1 MTLRSLLVLVLSMSV
16 MGLAQ
21 AADPI
26 VVKFSH
32 VVAPNTPKGMGA
44 LKFKELAER
53 YSDGA
58 LRIEVYPNSTLYK
71 DKEEMEAL
79 QLGAVEIIAP
89 SLAKFGPL
97 GLRVFEAFDL
107 PYIFDSYAELH
118 KVTNGALGA
127 RMLESLEPRGIAG
140 LAFWDNGFKS
150 LSANAP
156 IRLPE
161 DLRNKKMRIQSSKVL
176 DAQMRAL
183 GALPQ
188 VTAFDE
194 VYPALKAGVVD
205 GTENPHSNF
214 YTQRMHEVQSHMV
227 ITDHGYL
234 GYAVITNKKF
244 WDGLPGAMRDVLARA
259 MREATEYTNQIAKA
273 ENDKALEAI
282 KAAGTTQVY
291 TPTADERLAFKKAL
305 MPVHKAMAPRIGKAL
320 IEAIYE
326 ETGFDPD
333 AL

>member
-1 MTLRSLLVLVLSMSV
+1 MSVRALLIAVLSV
-16 MGLAQ
+16 VCVGAAQ

-44 LKFKELAER
+44 ERFKTLAEQ
-53 YSDGA
+53 YSNGA
-58 LRIEVYPNSTLYK
+58 VRVEVYPNSTLYK

-118 KVTNGALGA
+118 KVTGGPLGA

-156 IRLPE
+156 IRVPD
-161 DLRNKKMRIQSSKVL
+161 DLRGKKMRIQSSKVL

-194 VYPALKAGVVD
+194 VFAALKAGVVD

-214 YTQRMHEVQSHMV
+214 FTQRMHEVQSHMLL
-227 ITDHGYL
+227 TDHGYL

-244 WDGLPGAMRDVLARA
+244 WDGLPGAVRDALARA
-259 MREATEYTNQIAKA
+259 MREATDYTNQIAKA
-273 ENDKALEAI
+273 ENDKALAAI
-282 KAAGTTQVY
+282 RAAGTTEVRV
-291 TPTADERLAFKKAL
+291 PSAEERQAFKKAL
-305 MPVHKAMAPRIGKAL
+305 LPVHRAMAPRIGKDL
-320 IEAIYE
+320 IEAIYD

-333 AL
+333 DL